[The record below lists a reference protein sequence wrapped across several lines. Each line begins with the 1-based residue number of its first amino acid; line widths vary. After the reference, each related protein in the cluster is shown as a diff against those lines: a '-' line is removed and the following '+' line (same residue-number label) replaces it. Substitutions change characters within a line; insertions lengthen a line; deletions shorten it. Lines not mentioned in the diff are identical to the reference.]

1 MNHLKKLAY
10 LFFAITFM
18 VSCEEESQPLQEN
31 LDATINL
38 EGINS
43 VSDAIEAGID
53 IQVYLNSLP
62 KREVVAPKGVY
73 SKSENS
79 NLQFFYSAEDFPC
92 AEGLPTESFDNA
104 NYEAGCFGGYL
115 DENTDNGFFSPGDI
129 LPGISFESPNDFG
142 CAFYL
147 FSDDGDYDVDKA
159 LMDNRGYDLI
169 LNFTNE
175 GVNLVSLGVLSWIW
189 GFDVDIQVY
198 GKNGYL
204 GATTVNIGD
213 FSKASYW
220 GVVSLEPITK
230 LVLNTH
236 NYGWGYAGVDNI
248 SFGNCDDL
256 DSDGCLNEDDAYP
269 LSNKMEYVTIDGCNS
284 GVTNALIDCGTFMM
298 DEIDALIAE
307 ISAKAQEP
315 RSRFRRAYNAQSEF
329 NKKMYYLLG
338 YWQSKGYI
346 TYTENRE
353 IMKCVGSADID
364 FEGNERPI

>member
-1 MNHLKKLAY
+1 MKQLMYLMFALA
-10 LFFAITFM
+10 III
-18 VSCEEESQPLQEN
+18 SCNNEQDSIQEN
-31 LDATINL
+31 SDATINL

-62 KREVVAPKGVY
+62 KKAIGTNERLLQRE
-73 SKSENS
+73 ENS
-79 NLQFFYSAEDFPC
+79 DLEFFYSAEDFPC

-104 NYEAGCFGGYL
+104 TYYNNCAGDYL
-115 DENTDNGFFSPGDI
+115 DENTDSYLFSPGDI
-129 LPGISFESPNDFG
+129 LPGISFESPYDYS
-142 CAFYL
+142 CAMYL
-147 FSDDGDYDVDKA
+147 WSYTDRFDTYVLHNA
-159 LMDNRGYDLI
+159 LYENYYYDLTI
-169 LNFTNE
+169 NFTDG
-175 GVNLVSLGVLSWIW
+175 GVTSVAM
-189 GFDVDIQVY
+189 DVGNWYGYSYTYIDVY

-204 GATTVNIGD
+204 GQGRVYVTD
-213 FSKASYW
+213 WRSMYYW
-220 GVVSLEPITK
+220 GVVSDEPITK
-230 LVLNTH
+230 LVLRTSN
-236 NYGWGYAGVDNI
+236 GGLAGVDNI

-269 LSNKMEYVTIDGCNS
+269 DSNKMEYVTIDGCNS

-364 FEGNERPI
+364 WENNDPR